1 MERILGRMPGAKR
14 TAPVVPLAK
23 LRPLL
28 TPVVEPVIERL
39 ERTEKLLIEMKAALD
54 VQFKRTAEIQAQLD
68 VLVARFDKLRK

>member
-1 MERILGRMPGAKR
+1 MAAVKR
-14 TAPVVPLAK
+14 TPGVVPVEK

-28 TPVVEPVIERL
+28 KPVVEPVIERL
-39 ERTEKLLIEMKAALD
+39 ERTENLLIEMKAALD